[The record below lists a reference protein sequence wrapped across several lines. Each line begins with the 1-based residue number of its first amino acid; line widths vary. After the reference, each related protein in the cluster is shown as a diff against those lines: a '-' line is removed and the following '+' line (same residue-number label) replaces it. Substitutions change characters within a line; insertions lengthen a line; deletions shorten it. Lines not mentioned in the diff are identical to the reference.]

1 MAVEQEAR
9 DFGLIGPVSQPA
21 RLSEA
26 YNLFEWKLVEWS
38 VLPELLPV
46 WVGMLFV
53 VAFSSTLDVA
63 AIEIGTVYSRRLNV
77 TGFSSE
83 GNFGTA

>member
-1 MAVEQEAR
+1 MEW
-9 DFGLIGPVSQPA
+9 PV
-21 RLSEA
+21 
-26 YNLFEWKLVEWS
+26 F
-38 VLPELLPV
+38 PELLPV

-83 GNFGTA
+83 GDFGTA